1 MNLIKYKN
9 WFFVLSL
16 ALIIPGTVALLTW
29 GLKLGIDFSG
39 GTLWEVEF
47 TEESKTDIQNF
58 QTFLNEQ
65 NAQVSQVASTK
76 ENALLVRMRITDENE
91 INEIRGKVQ
100 GQFGEVN
107 NLRLE
112 TVGPTISKEL
122 TQKAITALG
131 LAIIAIV
138 IYITWSFRTVP
149 KPTSSIAFGVT
160 TVFALV
166 HDVLVVVG
174 VFAILGHFFEI
185 EIDTLF
191 ITALLTVVGFSVH
204 DTIVVFD
211 RIRENLKKH
220 KELAFETVVNN
231 SLLETM
237 ARSLNT
243 SLTAVFV
250 LIALLLFGGET
261 IRVFVLALLIGVVS
275 GTYSSIFNAAPLLV
289 VWHNLRR
296 ENKNLRRPLPH

>member
-9 WFFVLSL
+9 WFFALSL
-16 ALIIPGTVALLTW
+16 ALIIPGIIALFTW

-39 GTLWEVEF
+39 GTLWELEF
-47 TEESKTDIQNF
+47 TEESKADIQNF

-65 NAQVSQVASTK
+65 NAQVSQVANTK
-76 ENALLVRMRITDENE
+76 ENALLVRMRVTDENE
-91 INEIRGKVQ
+91 INEIRSKVQ

-112 TVGPTISKEL
+112 TVGPTISKEV

-160 TVFALV
+160 TIFALV

-174 VFAILGHFFEI
+174 VFAILGHFFNI
-185 EIDTLF
+185 EVDTLF

-211 RIRENLKKH
+211 RIRENLAKH
-220 KELAFETVVNN
+220 KDLAFENVINN

-261 IRVFVLALLIGVVS
+261 IRVFVMALLIGVIS

-289 VWHNLRR
+289 VWHNL
-296 ENKNLRRPLPH
+296 KKKKQ